1 MRFESLGSL
10 LEIVGASAQPD
21 VVSIFSLKFIQ
32 NFCPVCLLVP
42 RCIWHLAKLQGMAW
56 SLGKQC
62 QLNRFSAV
70 SCHFVFDIPSVP
82 PVLACDGFLPH
93 LNDVLA
99 QALSKAEQLQLQR
112 LLAGVNEKL
121 EEYLQQKTQKPS
133 PKGSESLAT
142 NYKVKDHQRLTTLL
156 DAVLYPWLSN
166 CEFETHR
173 GG

>member
-1 MRFESLGSL
+1 MPG
-10 LEIVGASAQPD
+10 
-21 VVSIFSLKFIQ
+21 
-32 NFCPVCLLVP
+32 
-42 RCIWHLAKLQGMAW
+42 CIWHHLAKLQGMAW

-62 QLNRFSAV
+62 QLQRPVAVLCLRFQ
-70 SCHFVFDIPSVP
+70 VF
-82 PVLACDGFLPH
+82 LRCLRDGFLH

-121 EEYLQQKTQKPS
+121 EEYLQQTQKPS
-133 PKGSESLAT
+133 PKGSKSLAT
-142 NYKVKDHQRLTTLL
+142 KYKVKDHQRLTILL
-156 DAVLYPWLSN
+156 DAVLYPRLSN